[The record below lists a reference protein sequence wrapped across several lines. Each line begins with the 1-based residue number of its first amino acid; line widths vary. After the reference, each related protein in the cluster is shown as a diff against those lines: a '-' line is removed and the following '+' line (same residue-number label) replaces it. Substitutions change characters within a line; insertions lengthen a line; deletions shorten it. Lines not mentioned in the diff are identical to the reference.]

1 MQKIRINPDGSF
13 FFNMII
19 PLSFTLSAGRH
30 LPISSMN
37 NSNAKIKFTLNNM
50 NELIL
55 NKMNGYTK
63 NVTPLIDFY
72 YSFMTLDNNLLKL
85 FKNYTMMLRPLYSYQ
100 NFLLNKPEEYN
111 HLTLLNRT
119 TDIFIITKTIN
130 NQQPYISN
138 TVRDEWYSE
147 YMKELDSD
155 NYIYTIIDAEIA
167 SNSYRYQLL
176 STHPIIGKYDTR
188 FAMYLDQK
196 YLQYIDENL
205 NNKNLKFSNKL
216 TLLTLYFTNIY
227 MNINVKTNV
236 NAIDNLNILVNG
248 KELQPYLPSEFNNM
262 VVPYMKGYT
271 LPDGHH
277 LYSFAYDSLSSQ
289 PNGFAFM
296 KRLKDFLIY
305 SKQNNVMNEYK
316 MKICAREYKFIK
328 IENNKAII
336 L

>member
-1 MQKIRINPDGSF
+1 MV
-13 FFNMII
+13 I
-19 PLSFTLSAGRH
+19 PLSFTTSAGRH
-30 LPISSMN
+30 LPVSSMN
-37 NSNAKIKFTLNNM
+37 HSNVKIKFTLNNI
-50 NELIL
+50 NALIL

-72 YSFMTLDNNLLKL
+72 YSFMTLDPNLLKQ
-85 FKNYTMMLRPLYSYQ
+85 FKNTTMMLRPLYSYQ
-100 NFLLNKPEEYN
+100 YFLLNKPEEYN

-119 TDIFIITKTIN
+119 TDIFFITKTIN
-130 NQQPYISN
+130 DEQPYVNNII
-138 TVRDEWYSE
+138 RDEWYIE
-147 YMKELDSD
+147 YLSNADCD
-155 NYIYTIIDAEIA
+155 NYIYIIIDAEIA
-167 SNSYRYQLL
+167 SNSYRYMLL
-176 STHPIIGKYDTR
+176 KTHPIIGKYDTR

-205 NNKNLKFSNKL
+205 NNTNLKFSNKL
-216 TLLTLYFTNIY
+216 TLLTLYFMNIY
-227 MNINVKTNV
+227 MNDNIKINVD
-236 NAIDNLNILVNG
+236 AIDSLNILVNG
-248 KELQPYLPSEFNNM
+248 KELQPKLFAEFNNL

-271 LPDGHH
+271 LPDGYH

-316 MKICAREYKFIK
+316 MKICAKEYKFIK